1 MHANLTPREIVSELD
16 KYIIGQNDAKRMV
29 AIAMRNRWRR
39 QQIEPGLRD
48 EIAPKNIIMIG
59 PTGVGKTE
67 IARRLARLA
76 GSPFFKVEATKFTE
90 VGYVGRD
97 VESMVRDLMEIG
109 VNLVRKEE
117 LDRVAVKAEKA
128 AEERLLDLLLP
139 DSSRPAGGPDGAIPM
154 PAALEAPIPMP
165 ADASP
170 STREKLR
177 KLWREGKL
185 DDRIVPVEVQVPSPQ
200 VEIMSMPGM
209 EDMGMQFKDMFSKV
223 FPQRKKTRAMRVRD
237 AYEVLLQEESERL
250 VDMDKVS
257 ETAKERVEQTGIIFI
272 DEIDKICGKQGG
284 GSGPDVSRE
293 GVQRDLLP
301 VVEGCVVNTKY
312 GMVKTDHILFIAAGA
327 FHFSKPSDLVPEL
340 QGRFPLRVEL
350 RALSAE
356 DFYRILTE
364 PQNALTVQYKALLA
378 TEGVTLEYTDAALH
392 AVADFACKVNADT
405 ENIGARR
412 LYTIMEKILSDLSFA
427 ASDQPGQTVVVDP
440 QYVRDN
446 LADVAE
452 DRDLSR
458 YIL

>member
-1 MHANLTPREIVSELD
+1 MHASLTPREIVSELD
-16 KYIIGQNDAKRMV
+16 KYIIGQRDAKRMV

-39 QQIEPGLRD
+39 QQIEPVLRD

-109 VNLVRKEE
+109 VNLVRQEE
-117 LDRVAVKAEKA
+117 LERVRVKAEKA

-139 DSSRPAGGPDGAIPM
+139 ESQRPPHGPIPM
-154 PAALEAPIPMP
+154 PAAIEASAEP
-165 ADASP
+165 AGEP
-170 STREKLR
+170 GLTTRDKLR

-185 DDRIVPVEVQVPSPQ
+185 DDRMVPVEVSMPSPQ

-209 EDMGMQFKDMFSKV
+209 EEMGSQFKDLFSKA
-223 FPQRKKTRAMRVRD
+223 FPQRKKTKTMRVRE
-237 AYEVLLQEESERL
+237 AYDVILQEESDRL

-272 DEIDKICGKQGG
+272 DEIDKICGRQGG
-284 GSGPDVSRE
+284 GQGPDVSRE

-350 RALSAE
+350 RALTAE
-356 DFYRILTE
+356 DFHRILTE
-364 PQNALTVQYKALLA
+364 PKNALTVQYKALLA
-378 TEGVTLEYTDAALH
+378 TEGVTLEFTDEALRE
-392 AVADFACKVNADT
+392 VAQFAQRINADT

-427 ASDQPGQTVVVDP
+427 ASDQGGQTVVVDP
-440 QYVRDN
+440 AYVREK

>member
-1 MHANLTPREIVSELD
+1 MHASLTPREIVSELD

-39 QQIEPGLRD
+39 QQIEPVLRE

-128 AEERLLDLLLP
+128 AEDRLLDLLLP
-139 DSSRPAGGPDGAIPM
+139 ESAHTGMAPIPM
-154 PAALEAPIPMP
+154 MSALEAPAAPP
-165 ADASP
+165 EGSSL

-185 DDRIVPVEVQVPSPQ
+185 DDRMVPVEVTVPSPQ

-209 EDMGMQFKDMFSKV
+209 EDMGSQFKDMFSKV
-223 FPQRKKTRAMRVRD
+223 FPQRKKTRTMRVRD

-250 VDMDKVS
+250 VDMDKVA

-272 DEIDKICGKQGG
+272 DEIDKICGKHGG
-284 GSGPDVSRE
+284 GQGPDVSRE

-312 GMVKTDHILFIAAGA
+312 GMIKTDHILFIAAGA

-350 RALSAE
+350 RALTAE

-364 PQNALTVQYKALLA
+364 PQNALTVQYRALLA
-378 TEGVTLEYTDAALH
+378 TEGVTLEYTVEALREVA
-392 AVADFACKVNADT
+392 AVAQRVNEET

-412 LYTIMEKILSDLSFA
+412 LYTIMDKILSDLSFA
-427 ASDQPGQTVVVDP
+427 ASDQGGRTVVVDP
-440 QYVRDN
+440 DYVREN

>member
-16 KYIIGQNDAKRMV
+16 KHIIGQKEAKRMV

-39 QQIEPGLRD
+39 RQIEPGLRD

-67 IARRLARLA
+67 IARRLARLS

-117 LDRVAVKAEKA
+117 LDQVAAKAERM

-139 DSSRPAGGPDGAIPM
+139 QSPRPGQDAIPM
-154 PAALEAPIPMP
+154 PASGDTPPPSPEA
-165 ADASP
+165 SGTG
-170 STREKLR
+170 TREKLR

-185 DDRIVPVEVQVPSPQ
+185 DDRMVPVEVSVPAPQ

-209 EDMGMQFKDMFSKV
+209 EDMGSQFKDMFSKV
-223 FPQRKKTRAMRVRD
+223 FPQRKKTRTMRVRD

-250 VDMDKVS
+250 VDMDKVA

-272 DEIDKICGKQGG
+272 DEIDKICGNKGG
-284 GSGPDVSRE
+284 GQGPDVSRE

-350 RALSAE
+350 RALTAE

-364 PQNALTVQYKALLA
+364 PQNALTVQYTALLA
-378 TEGVTLEYTDAALH
+378 TEGVRLTFTDEALRE
-392 AVADFACKVNADT
+392 VADFARRVNEET

-427 ASDQPGQTVVVDP
+427 ASDQSGQSVTVDP
-440 QYVRDN
+440 AYVRDK

>member
-1 MHANLTPREIVSELD
+1 MHASLTPREIVSELD
-16 KYIIGQNDAKRMV
+16 KYIIGQRDAKRMV

-39 QQIEPGLRD
+39 QQIEPVLRE

-67 IARRLARLA
+67 IARRLAKLA

-109 VNLVRKEE
+109 VNLVRQEE

-139 DSSRPAGGPDGAIPM
+139 ESPRPAHG
-154 PAALEAPIPMP
+154 PIPMP
-165 ADASP
+165 ASLETDSDERPASGDTR
-170 STREKLR
+170 SGTREKLR

-185 DDRIVPVEVQVPSPQ
+185 DDRMVPVEVTVPSPQ

-209 EDMGMQFKDMFSKV
+209 EDMGSQFKDMFSKV
-223 FPQRKKTRAMRVRD
+223 FPQRKKTRTMRVRD
-237 AYEVLLQEESERL
+237 AYEVLLQEESDRL

-272 DEIDKICGKQGG
+272 DEIDKICGRQGG
-284 GSGPDVSRE
+284 GQGPDVSRE

-350 RALSAE
+350 RALTAE

-364 PQNALTVQYKALLA
+364 PQNALTVQYRALLA
-378 TEGVTLEYTDAALH
+378 TEGVTLEFTDQALREVAA
-392 AVADFACKVNADT
+392 FAQRINEDT

-427 ASDQPGQTVVVDP
+427 ASDQGGQTVVVDP
-440 QYVRDN
+440 AYVREK

>member
-1 MHANLTPREIVSELD
+1 MESMTPREIVAELD
-16 KYIIGQNDAKRMV
+16 KYIIGQDQAKRMV

-39 QQIEPGLRD
+39 QQIEASLRD

-67 IARRLARLA
+67 IARRLAKLA

-117 LDRVAVKAEKA
+117 LDQVAAKAEKM

-139 DSSRPAGGPDGAIPM
+139 DSSRPVEDDDGPIPM
-154 PAALEAPIPMP
+154 PAALEAPAQP
-165 ADASP
+165 AGDASL

-177 KLWREGKL
+177 KLWREGRL
-185 DDRIVPVEVQVPSPQ
+185 DDRTVPVEVSVPSPQ

-209 EDMGMQFKDMFSKV
+209 EDMGMQFKDMFSKM
-223 FPQRKKTRAMRVRD
+223 FPQRRKTRTMRVRD

-250 VDMDKVS
+250 VDMDKVT
-257 ETAKERVEQTGIIFI
+257 EAAKERVEQTGIIFI
-272 DEIDKICGKQGG
+272 DEIDKICGKQGGG

-350 RALSAE
+350 RALTAE

-364 PQNALTVQYKALLA
+364 PKNALTVQYTALLA
-378 TEGVTLEYTDAALH
+378 TEGVRLEFTDEALRE
-392 AVADFACKVNADT
+392 VADFARKVNEET

-427 ASDQPGQTVVVDP
+427 ASDQSGQTVTVDP
-440 QYVRDN
+440 DYVREK

>member
-1 MHANLTPREIVSELD
+1 MHASLTPREIVSELD
-16 KYIIGQNDAKRMV
+16 KYIIGQKEAKRMV

-67 IARRLARLA
+67 IARRLAKLA

-117 LDRVAVKAEKA
+117 LDRVAARAEKA

-139 DSSRPAGGPDGAIPM
+139 ESQRAPAGAIEM
-154 PAALEAPIPMP
+154 PASLDAPAPTT
-165 ADASP
+165 AETGL

-177 KLWREGKL
+177 KLWREGRL
-185 DDRIVPVEVQVPSPQ
+185 DDRSVPVEVSVPSPQ

-223 FPQRKKTRAMRVRD
+223 FPQRKKTRTMRVRD
-237 AYEVLLQEESERL
+237 AYEVLLQEESDRL

-284 GSGPDVSRE
+284 GQGPDVSRE

-312 GMVKTDHILFIAAGA
+312 GMVRTDHILFIAAGA

-350 RALSAE
+350 RALTAE

-364 PQNALTVQYKALLA
+364 PRNALTAQYKALLA
-378 TEGVTLEYTDAALH
+378 TEGVTLSFTDEALRE
-392 AVADFACKVNADT
+392 VADFARRINEET

-412 LYTIMEKILSDLSFA
+412 LYTIMEKILSDLSFS
-427 ASDQPGQTVVVDP
+427 ASDQSGQAITVDP
-440 QYVRDN
+440 AYVREK
-446 LADVAE
+446 LSDVAE

>member
-1 MHANLTPREIVSELD
+1 MHASLTPREIVSELD

-67 IARRLARLA
+67 IARRLAKLA

-139 DSSRPAGGPDGAIPM
+139 EPQRPATGAIEM
-154 PAALEAPIPMP
+154 PAALETPAQAT
-165 ADASP
+165 ADAGM

-185 DDRIVPVEVQVPSPQ
+185 DDRMVPVEVSVPSPQ

-209 EDMGMQFKDMFSKV
+209 EDMGMQFKDMFSKM
-223 FPQRKKTRAMRVRD
+223 FPQRKKTRSMRVKD
-237 AYEVLLQEESERL
+237 AYEVLLQEESDRL
-250 VDMDKVS
+250 VDMDKVA

-284 GSGPDVSRE
+284 GGSGPDVSRE

-301 VVEGCVVNTKY
+301 IVEGCVVNTKY
-312 GMVKTDHILFIAAGA
+312 GMVKSDHILFIAAGA

-350 RALSAE
+350 KALTAE

-364 PQNALTVQYKALLA
+364 PKNALTVQYKALLA
-378 TEGVTLEYTDAALH
+378 TEGVTLDYTDEALRE
-392 AVADFACKVNADT
+392 VANFARRVNEET

-427 ASDQPGQTVVVDP
+427 ASDQSGQTVTVDP
-440 QYVRDN
+440 EYVQDK
-446 LADVAE
+446 LSDVAE

>member
-1 MHANLTPREIVSELD
+1 MHANLTPREIVAELD
-16 KYIIGQNDAKRMV
+16 KYIIGQKDAKRMV

-39 QQIEPGLRD
+39 QKIEPVLRE

-67 IARRLARLA
+67 IARRLAKLA

-109 VNLVRKEE
+109 INLVRKEE
-117 LDRVAVKAEKA
+117 LARVAARAEKA

-139 DSSRPAGGPDGAIPM
+139 ESSHPTAEAIEL
-154 PAALEAPIPMP
+154 PAAPETPTPT
-165 ADASP
+165 DATL
-170 STREKLR
+170 STRDKLR

-185 DDRIVPVEVQVPSPQ
+185 DDRMVPVEVQVSSPQ
-200 VEIMSMPGM
+200 VEILSMPGM

-223 FPQRKKTRAMRVRD
+223 FPQRKKTRNMRVKD
-237 AYEVLLQEESERL
+237 AYEVLLQEESDRL
-250 VDMDKVS
+250 VDMDKVA
-257 ETAKERVEQTGIIFI
+257 EAAKERVEQTGIIFI
-272 DEIDKICGKQGG
+272 DEIDKICANKAGQ
-284 GSGPDVSRE
+284 GPDVSRE

-301 VVEGCVVNTKY
+301 IVEGCVVNTKY
-312 GMVKTDHILFIAAGA
+312 GMIKTDHILFIAAGA

-350 RALSAE
+350 QALTAA

-364 PQNALTVQYKALLA
+364 PKNALTVQYRALLA
-378 TEGVTLEYTDAALH
+378 TEGVTLDFTDEALQ
-392 AVADFACKVNADT
+392 AVADFAQKINEET

-412 LYTIMEKILSDLSFA
+412 LYTIMETILSDLSFV
-427 ASDQPGQTVVVDP
+427 ASDQSGQTVVIDP
-440 QYVRDN
+440 PYVRDK
-446 LADVAE
+446 LSDVAE
-452 DRDLSR
+452 DRVLSR